1 MAGTTT
7 QLTATELAVGYSSGD
22 YSPVEVTRTSLD
34 RIAARQDD
42 LNAFCLVDPETSL
55 AQARDSETRWRQGH
69 PIGPLDGVPVSI
81 KDLLLTA
88 GWPTLRGSKAID
100 PHRDWDID
108 APVTARLRE
117 HGCVLIGKTTTPE
130 FGWKGVTDSSLTG
143 VTRNP
148 WNPTLT
154 AGGSSGGGA
163 AAVAAG
169 LNPLAVGTDGGGSIR
184 IPASFCGIVGFKPTY
199 GRVPVYPPSPFGTL
213 AHAGPM
219 AWSVDDVALMLDVL
233 TLRDFRD
240 PTALA
245 PPIASYREAVRREVR
260 GITAAFS
267 PALGYVEVDPEV
279 AQIVGAA
286 VDALADAGVR
296 VEAADPGFADPKP
309 AFDVLWSAGAA
320 QTLNALPADRTGELD
335 PGLARVWEQGR
346 RLSATDYLTANDQ
359 RMSLGVTMGAFH
371 ERYDVLLLPTMPI
384 AAFEA
389 GHDVPPF
396 SGLNSWPEWTPFT
409 YPFNLTQQP
418 AATVPA
424 GTTSD
429 GRPVGLQIVGPR
441 HSDDLVLAVGR
452 TLEAVRPWPVG
463 IPEEAAG

>member
-184 IPASFCGIVGFKPTY
+184 IPCAFCGLPGLKPTF
-199 GRVPVYPPSPFGTL
+199 GRVPAWPPSPFGL
-213 AHAGPM
+213 LSHAGPM
-219 AWSVDDVALMLDVL
+219 ARTVADLTALLDVISEPDPRDWMAL
-233 TLRDFRD
+233 SSPPRRFSATLDDGVAGLRIAFSADLGYAKVHPEIASAVSRAAERFRELGA
-240 PTALA
+240 TVSAVA
-245 PPIASYREAVRREVR
+245 PPIS
-260 GITAAFS
+260 
-267 PALGYVEVDPEV
+267 DP
-279 AQIVGAA
+279 
-286 VDALADAGVR
+286 R
-296 VEAADPGFADPKP
+296 SS
-309 AFDVLWSAGAA
+309 FDVLWSSGAA
-320 QTLNALPADRTGELD
+320 KALADLGDPPREILD
-335 PGLARVWEQGR
+335 EGLADIAE
-346 RLSATDYLTANDQ
+346 SARPRSALEYLEASRQRDELAV
-359 RMSLGVTMGAFH
+359 RMSVFH
-371 ERYDVLLLPTMPI
+371 TEWDLLLTPAVPI
-384 AAFEA
+384 AAFAA
-389 GHDVPPF
+389 GREVPEDSLDPR
-396 SGLNSWPEWTPFT
+396 WPSWTPFT

-418 AATVPA
+418 AATVPC
-424 GTTSD
+424 GLTSD
-429 GRPVGLQIVGPR
+429 GLPIGLQIVGPR
-441 HSDDLVLAVGR
+441 YRDDLVLRAAAAY
-452 TLEAVRPWPVG
+452 EAIDPALCPPAYRD
-463 IPEEAAG
+463 